1 MSGPW
6 SIACSRSPELM
17 DDPALDAGEH
27 LKALA
32 ALARINAISR
42 TAAQLTAAIHR
53 LVPDPPVGREPI
65 DVVDVACGGGD
76 VTIDLARRLGPG
88 YRVTGID
95 MSERAVERA
104 VERATEQAARSGVST
119 ASFTACDVLTAPL
132 PRCDVAVSSL
142 FFHHLDDGPA
152 ADVLRAMAT
161 SATVGGVVSDLVRS
175 RRGLALAYLA
185 THVLTASRV
194 ARVDGP
200 LSVRAAR
207 TLAEYR
213 MLATDAGLGAAR
225 IRRAWPERVVMEW
238 TTAVAEAHA

>member
-1 MSGPW
+1 VSRPW

-27 LKALA
+27 LEALT

-53 LVPDPPVGREPI
+53 LVPKHPVGREPI

-76 VTIDLARRLGPG
+76 VTIALARRLGPG

-95 MSERAVERA
+95 ISPRA
-104 VERATEQAARSGVST
+104 VERATEQAARSGVSN
-119 ASFTACDVLTAPL
+119 ASFTVCDVLAAPV

-152 ADVLRAMAT
+152 AAALRAMAT
-161 SATVGGVVSDLVRS
+161 SAAVGGVVSDLVRS

-207 TLAEYR
+207 TLVEYR
-213 MLATDAGLGAAR
+213 TLAADAGLDAAR
-225 IRRAWPERVVMEW
+225 IRRAWPERVVIEW
-238 TTAVAEAHA
+238 TTAVPGAPA

>member
-1 MSGPW
+1 MSRPW

-27 LKALA
+27 LEALT

-53 LVPDPPVGREPI
+53 LVPKPPVGREPI

-76 VTIDLARRLGPG
+76 VTIALARRLGPG

-95 MSERAVERA
+95 ISLRA

-119 ASFTACDVLTAPL
+119 AWFTVCDVLAAPV

-142 FFHHLDDGPA
+142 FFPHLDDGPA
-152 ADVLRAMAT
+152 AAALRAMAT
-161 SATVGGVVSDLVRS
+161 SAAVGGVVSDLVRS

-207 TLAEYR
+207 TLVEYR
-213 MLATDAGLGAAR
+213 TLAADAGLDAAR
-225 IRRAWPERVVMEW
+225 IRRAWPERVVIEW
-238 TTAVAEAHA
+238 ATAVTGAPA

>member
-1 MSGPW
+1 VSLPW
-6 SIACSRSPELM
+6 SIACARSPELM

-27 LKALA
+27 LEALT

-42 TAAQLTAAIHR
+42 TAAQFAATIRR
-53 LVPDPPVGREPI
+53 LVPAARVGRAPI
-65 DVVDVACGGGD
+65 HVVDVACGGGD
-76 VTIDLARRLGPG
+76 VTIDLTRRLGPG

-95 MSERAVERA
+95 MSPRA

-119 ASFTACDVLTAPL
+119 ASFTVCDVLAAPV

-161 SATVGGVVSDLVRS
+161 SAAVGGVVSDLVRS

-194 ARVDGP
+194 ARLDGP

-213 MLATDAGLGAAR
+213 TLAADAGLGQAG
-225 IRRAWPERVVMEW
+225 IRRAWPERAVIEW
-238 TTAVAEAHA
+238 TTPVTGARA

>member
-1 MSGPW
+1 MSRPW

-27 LKALA
+27 LEALT

-53 LVPDPPVGREPI
+53 LVPKPPVGREPI

-76 VTIDLARRLGPG
+76 VTIALARRLGPG

-95 MSERAVERA
+95 ISLRA
-104 VERATEQAARSGVST
+104 VERATEQAARSGVSN
-119 ASFTACDVLTAPL
+119 AWFTVCDVLAAPV

-152 ADVLRAMAT
+152 VAALRAMAT
-161 SATVGGVVSDLVRS
+161 SAAVGGIVSDLVRS

-207 TLAEYR
+207 TLVEYR
-213 MLATDAGLGAAR
+213 TLAADAGLDAAR
-225 IRRAWPERVVMEW
+225 IRRAWPERVVIEW
-238 TTAVAEAHA
+238 TTAVTGACA

>member
-1 MSGPW
+1 MSRPW

-27 LKALA
+27 LEALT

-42 TAAQLTAAIHR
+42 TAAQLAAAIHR
-53 LVPDPPVGREPI
+53 LVPKPPVGRKPI

-95 MSERAVERA
+95 MSPRA
-104 VERATEQAARSGVST
+104 VERATEQAARSGVPS
-119 ASFTACDVLTAPL
+119 ASFAVCDVLAAPV
-132 PRCDVAVSSL
+132 PRCDIAVSSL

-152 ADVLRAMAT
+152 AAVLRAMAT
-161 SATVGGVVSDLVRS
+161 SAAVGGVVSDLVRS

-207 TLAEYR
+207 TRAEYR
-213 MLATDAGLGAAR
+213 LLATDAGLGEAR
-225 IRRAWPERVVMEW
+225 IRRAWPERVVIEW
-238 TTAVAEAHA
+238 TTAVTGARA

>member
-1 MSGPW
+1 MSHPW

-27 LKALA
+27 LEALT

-42 TAAQLTAAIHR
+42 TAAQLAAAIRR
-53 LVPDPPVGREPI
+53 LVGSRPQGTGQEPI
-65 DVVDVACGGGD
+65 RILDVACGGGD
-76 VTIDLARRLGPG
+76 VTIDLACRLGSG
-88 YRVTGID
+88 YQVTGID
-95 MSERAVERA
+95 MSPRA

-119 ASFTACDVLTAPL
+119 ASFTVCDVLAAPL

-142 FFHHLDDGPA
+142 FFHHLDDAPA
-152 ADVLRAMAT
+152 AAVLRAMAT
-161 SATVGGVVSDLVRS
+161 SAAVGGVVSDLLRT
-175 RRGLALAYLA
+175 RRGLVLAYLA
-185 THVLTASRV
+185 THALTASRV

-213 MLATDAGLGAAR
+213 TLAGMAGLGQTR
-225 IRRAWPERVVMEW
+225 IRRAWPERAVIEW
-238 TTAVAEAHA
+238 TTAIPGAST

>member
-1 MSGPW
+1 MSRPW

-27 LKALA
+27 LAALT
-32 ALARINAISR
+32 ALARINAVSR
-42 TAAQLTAAIHR
+42 TAAQLSTAIHR
-53 LVPDPPVGREPI
+53 LVPKPPVGRERVDI
-65 DVVDVACGGGD
+65 VDVACGGGD

-95 MSERAVERA
+95 MSPRA

-119 ASFTACDVLTAPL
+119 ASFTVCDVLAAPL

-161 SATVGGVVSDLVRS
+161 SAVAGGVVSDLVRS
-175 RRGLALAYLA
+175 RCGLALAYLA

-213 MLATDAGLGAAR
+213 MLTVDAGLRTAR
-225 IRRAWPERVVMEW
+225 MRRAWPERVVIEW
-238 TTAVAEAHA
+238 TTAVTGPCA

>member
-1 MSGPW
+1 VSRPW

-27 LKALA
+27 LEALT

-53 LVPDPPVGREPI
+53 LVPKPPVGREPI

-76 VTIDLARRLGPG
+76 VTIALARRLGPG

-95 MSERAVERA
+95 ISPRA
-104 VERATEQAARSGVST
+104 VERATEQAARSGVSS
-119 ASFTACDVLTAPL
+119 AGFTVCDVLAAPV

-152 ADVLRAMAT
+152 AAALRAMAT
-161 SATVGGVVSDLVRS
+161 SAAVGGVVSDLVRS

-207 TLAEYR
+207 TLSEYR
-213 MLATDAGLGAAR
+213 DLFDRAGLHGAV
-225 IRRAWPERVVMEW
+225 IRRAWPERAVITWRREPPGA
-238 TTAVAEAHA
+238 TA